1 MKNDP
6 RDSSLS
12 SQPGSP
18 EAHSTP
24 HRFTLQRVYPALIFA
39 PLFYVFIR
47 YFPPLAF
54 WGLIVLVAGLAF
66 WEFTKVTLSP
76 PPTSR
81 VSAICIGSIG
91 ILLAV
96 IQWTTSLDPIM
107 VATVVVVALL
117 MAFMLAPQQ
126 FRQRLPRPAAI
137 VFGIGY
143 IGLCLGH
150 LLLIRKLPSGDLLI
164 FFVIVVTWAADTGG
178 YYIGASMGK
187 RPIAPR
193 LSPKKTVEGFLAGII
208 FSVILAIVSHVWFL
222 PSLPLFDCLIIG
234 ILLACVGLLGD
245 LAESA
250 FKRSAG
256 VKDSGSL
263 IPGHGGILDRIDS
276 LLLTAPAF
284 YYYILLSQ
292 NPAHYYV

>member
-1 MKNDP
+1 VKNVS

-12 SQPGSP
+12 PEEESQAGKPK
-18 EAHSTP
+18 P

-47 YFPPLAF
+47 YFPPVAF
-54 WGLIVLVAGLAF
+54 FALICIVGSLAF
-66 WEFTKVTLSP
+66 WEFTKVTL
-76 PPTSR
+76 PTSP
-81 VSAICIGSIG
+81 SPLSSIFWFGSVG
-91 ILLAV
+91 LLLAAV
-96 IQWTTSLDPIM
+96 QWTHYLLPVILS
-107 VATVVVVALL
+107 TVIIVTLLLIFMFVPQRLKQLLPQPAALL
-117 MAFMLAPQQ
+117 
-126 FRQRLPRPAAI
+126 
-137 VFGIGY
+137 FGLFY

-150 LLLIRKLPSGDLLI
+150 LLLIRKLEAGDLLI
-164 FFVIVVTWAADTGG
+164 FFVILVTWAADTGG

-208 FSVILAIVSHVWFL
+208 FSVIVAVLSHFWFL
-222 PSLPLFDCLIIG
+222 PSLTVYDCLIIG

-263 IPGHGGILDRIDS
+263 IPGHGGVLDRIDS

-284 YYYILLSQ
+284 YYYLLITHS
-292 NPAHYYV
+292 PGHF